1 MLEPT
6 ARDLCVGEDS
16 PPARAGGSSGRLAWA
31 EQVGDTV
38 HLSWSTDAVHLFDG
52 ETEKRLGR

>member
-1 MLEPT
+1 
-6 ARDLCVGEDS
+6 VV
-16 PPARAGGSSGRLAWA
+16 RLAGHVA